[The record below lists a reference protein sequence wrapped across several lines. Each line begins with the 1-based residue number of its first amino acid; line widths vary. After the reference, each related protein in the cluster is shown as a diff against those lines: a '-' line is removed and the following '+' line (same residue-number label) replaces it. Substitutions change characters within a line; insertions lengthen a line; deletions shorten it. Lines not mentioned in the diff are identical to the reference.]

1 MSLIK
6 LIHKFNTLHTPAS
19 ALSASWLEDS
29 KSFPNLH
36 KIEDRMLFYR
46 NDYGEPVLC
55 DVSKDGSFDKA
66 DLAIALFDAR
76 ETGQIEGDVREVL
89 TPDGETFVIDSDHG
103 QDAKLGPVTW

>member
-6 LIHKFNTLHTPAS
+6 LIVKFNTLHTPAS
-19 ALSASWLEDS
+19 ALSESWHEDN

-36 KIEDRMLFYR
+36 KIEDRLLFYR
-46 NDYGEPVLC
+46 NGYGEPVLC
-55 DVSKDGSFDKA
+55 DVSQDGSFDKA

-76 ETGQIEGDVREVL
+76 ETGQIEDVREVL
-89 TPDGETFVIDSDHG
+89 TPDGETFVIDADYG